1 MNNEKIL
8 NEINRFNEILGLPKK
23 EIINEQKWLINL
35 MSRFA
40 RNSVDDIL
48 NNSKGITNITDDV
61 VKSAKGGNIAARR
74 QLTSSQTYMIGNIA
88 KTYGD
93 DVAKSYIEATSK
105 IAKGSKKG
113 KYAKYFD
120 ENGNFMPNEGQRDGI
135 LRAVLG
141 KSGLQ
146 TTQAGG
152 KAAAQAGGKAA
163 AQTGG
168 KATTKTIATRAKGP
182 LAGVSDD
189 VVKRYRE
196 IEQAA
201 KNSDIINPKTGRR
214 YGWTEGNKWN
224 PSEGARDKWL
234 KQAIQDVGKKAGTE
248 NVKRLTWG
256 NWLFIG
262 GLIGVSGL
270 ILWNVLSRDEEIKPE
285 DIIPTPPTDEDTE
298 NTGSE
303 EGTTTIEPWYEG
315 DLCSRT
321 LQRGRI
327 GDDVEEL
334 QTKLNNVYNF
344 GLELDG
350 KFGPLTKNAVMEFQR
365 KNQLEVDGIFDE
377 NDCEKLN
384 GLSTTT
390 TTSTGTTETITPTVV
405 EPEKLST
412 EVQDTAIQQEL
423 QNKPEEV
430 IAVVA
435 EPQTDQ
441 LETDEVAKVE
451 ATKKCKEGKTPVL
464 VKFKEKQVNR
474 GGKMINKTVAVYRC
488 KKLNEV

>member
-1 MNNEKIL
+1 MKKEFITEQLRILELMGSNVL
-8 NEINRFNEILGLPKK
+8 NEQALTGLLDDFLKSGGRTISDDMMSAIKNLGRAGSTRSIRAALVK
-23 EIINEQKWLINL
+23 N
-35 MSRFA
+35 A
-40 RNSVDDIL
+40 DDAVA
-48 NNSKGITNITDDV
+48 NIG
-61 VKSAKGGNIAARR
+61 KA
-74 QLTSSQTYMIGNIA
+74 
-88 KTYGD
+88 YGD
-93 DVAKSYIEATSK
+93 D
-105 IAKGSKKG
+105 IARE
-113 KYAKYFD
+113 YAK
-120 ENGNFMPNEGQRDGI
+120 R
-135 LRAVLG
+135 LRNVPAETMSARSGVLKGVLDDAVSGRLSTTG
-141 KSGLQ
+141 KQGVKTSASATGKQGAKPKPAVQ
-146 TTQAGG
+146 TVP
-152 KAAAQAGGKAA
+152 
-163 AQTGG
+163 
-168 KATTKTIATRAKGP
+168 TRAKGS
-182 LAGVSDD
+182 LAGLSDD
-189 VVKRYRE
+189 IVKRYKE

-201 KNSDIINPKTGRR
+201 KQSGQGFSKGKFNPGQGTRER
-214 YGWTEGNKWN
+214 WI
-224 PSEGARDKWL
+224 R
-234 KQAIQDVGKKAGTE
+234 QAIQETGKRVGTQ
-248 NVKRLTWG
+248 NVKKLTWA
-256 NWLFIG
+256 NWLFIA

-270 ILWNVLSRDEEIKPE
+270 LLWNVLSTDEENSPT
-285 DIIPTPPTDEDTE
+285 DIPPTPPTDEDTQT
-298 NTGSE
+298 TGSE

-334 QTKLNNVYNF
+334 QTKLNNLYNF

>member
-23 EIINEQKWLINL
+23 EIINESWLTKL
-35 MSRFA
+35 MSRFV
-40 RNSVDDIL
+40 RNSADDIL
-48 NNSKGITNITDDV
+48 RSSKGVTNITDEV
-61 VKSAKGGNIAARR
+61 VRLAKEGKSAARR
-74 QLTSSQTYMIGNIA
+74 QLTSSPTHMIGNIA
-88 KTYGD
+88 MTYGD
-93 DVAKSYIEATSK
+93 DVAKRYIEATSK
-105 IAKGSKKG
+105 IAQGGKTG

-120 ENGNFMPNEGQRDGI
+120 ESGNFMPNDGQRDGI
-135 LRAVLG
+135 LRVVLG
-141 KSGLQ
+141 KSGKT

-152 KAAAQAGGKAA
+152 KATAQAGAKTA

-201 KNSDIINPKTGRR
+201 KNSDNINPKTNRQ
-214 YGWTEGNKWN
+214 YGWSESGKWN
-224 PSEGARDKWL
+224 PSEGARNKWL
-234 KQAIQDVGKKAGTE
+234 KQAIQDVGKKAGPE
-248 NVKRLTWG
+248 NVKQLTWG

-270 ILWNVLSRDEEIKPE
+270 LLWNVLSTDEENSPI
-285 DIIPTPPTDEDTE
+285 DIPPTPPTDEDTQT
-298 NTGSE
+298 TGSE

-390 TTSTGTTETITPTVV
+390 TTSTGTTETTTPTVV
-405 EPEKLST
+405 EPETLST

-488 KKLNEV
+488 KKLNDI